1 MNILRKIRIP
11 VLIVVLI
18 LSGMFISKMAADAYK
33 ESLLVT
39 GYQMTV
45 DGKDW
50 GIVADKKA
58 LTDML
63 DVYKSTYVKDVDVK
77 AHFTSIDF
85 AQKIVIT
92 DVRVEK
98 EKFTALAD
106 VKKLVYA
113 VEKPAVYYTVKKGDS
128 LWNIAIKNKV
138 SLATIIKY
146 NPQLNPDKIWAGN
159 KILFAPMNPVLDVNV
174 KLESTVVESVEYA
187 TQYIKDKTLLQNTRV
202 VVKKGVEG
210 SKEVTYSVTMKN
222 GYEETIAIVKETQL
236 KAPVGSIVKVGTKRT
251 LLRVSGSN
259 FGVVTG
265 RLSSNFGWRHDPISG
280 AVKFHSGIDI
290 ATRTGTPI
298 YAWGEGTVIEA
309 GFNNTQGYHVIIR
322 HSSSL
327 TTSYLH
333 MSKMLVRVGQHV
345 VTGQRIGLVG
355 STGYTTGAH
364 LHFTVTRNGSYVSPW
379 DYI

>member
-11 VLIVVLI
+11 VVIIVLI

-39 GYQMTV
+39 GYKMTV

-50 GIVADKKA
+50 GIVEDKKA

-63 DVYKSTYVKDVDVK
+63 DVYKSTYVKDVDIK
-77 AHFTSIDF
+77 TRFTSIEF
-85 AQKIVIT
+85 AQKIDIT

-98 EKFTALAD
+98 EQFTSLDD
-106 VKKLVYA
+106 VEKLVYA
-113 VEKPAVYYTVKKGDS
+113 VEKPAVYYTVQKGDS

-146 NPQLNPDKIWAGN
+146 NPQLNPEKIWAGN
-159 KILFAPMNPVLDVNV
+159 EILFAPMDPVLDVHV

-187 TQYIKDKTLLQNTRV
+187 TQYIQDKTLLQNTRV

-222 GYEETIAIVKETQL
+222 GYEETIAIIKETQL
-236 KAPVGSIVKVGTKRT
+236 KEPVGSIVKVGTKRT

-265 RLSSNFGWRHDPISG
+265 RLMSNFGYRRHPISRI
-280 AVKFHSGIDI
+280 VKLHTGIDI
-290 ATRTGTPI
+290 SARVGTPVF
-298 YAWGEGTVIEA
+298 AWGEGTVVHA
-309 GFNNTQGYHVIIR
+309 GWGNTQGYYVTIR
-322 HSSSL
+322 HSSNL

-333 MSKMLVRVGQHV
+333 LSKILVRVGQTV
-345 VTGQRIGLVG
+345 AVGSQIGLVG
-355 STGYTTGAH
+355 ATGYTTGSH
-364 LHFTVTRNGSYVSPW
+364 LHFEVQRNGSYVSPW